1 MNCPT
6 TTPTSTSQVDLLRRI
21 NRLERSLAGFKE
33 ITGVDPSTGP
43 SVVTVLSVDH
53 AEDTG
58 FWTIVWVSTPGE
70 TYQVQTSTD
79 ALTWVVLDNSVAA
92 AADATS
98 TTWVSE
104 FYAMD
109 SVDYFRIRR
118 YPRTL
123 AICTP

>member
-6 TTPTSTSQVDLLRRI
+6 TTPPSDLLRRI
-21 NRLERSLAGFKE
+21 STLERQLAGFRE
-33 ITGVDPSTGP
+33 ITGTDPATGP
-43 SVVTVLSVDH
+43 HIVTVLSVDH
-53 AEDTG
+53 DADTG
-58 FWTIVWVSTPGE
+58 FWTLVWVSTPGE

-92 AADATS
+92 ASDATS

-123 AICTP
+123 AVCTP